1 MEMTSPHDYFL
12 DACIPIYAAGT
23 DHPYRR
29 PCLGILAA
37 VEEGALAA
45 VTDTEVI
52 QEIVYHFRSR
62 ERASEGVRLA
72 LDFLD
77 LVQTVLPVTRETA
90 VRFLGLQQEY
100 PFLPPRDALHVAVMI
115 GAGIERIVTAD
126 RHFDQVREVQR
137 VDPLDLKW

>member
-1 MEMTSPHDYFL
+1 MEMTSPHGYFL
-12 DACIPIYAAGT
+12 DACIPMYAAGT
-23 DHPYRR
+23 DHPYKR
-29 PCLGILAA
+29 PCLEILAA

-52 QEIVYHFRSR
+52 QEIVYRFRFGQR
-62 ERASEGVRLA
+62 TAEAVGLA

-77 LVQTVLPVTRETA
+77 LVQTVLPITRETTI
-90 VRFLGLQQEY
+90 RFLDLQQRY
-100 PFLPPRDALHVAVMI
+100 PLLPPRDTIHLAAMVETGMQL
-115 GAGIERIVTAD
+115 IVTAD